1 MPETNKT
8 SVNHKKLFS
17 MMMFTP
23 FDLTER
29 NNKAFSASFSALD
42 TIMIKRPSVVVV
54 EAPLLE
60 DLQDLSLE

>member
-42 TIMIKRPSVVVV
+42 TIMIKAAREPLRL
-54 EAPLLE
+54 APFG
-60 DLQDLSLE
+60 QQGS